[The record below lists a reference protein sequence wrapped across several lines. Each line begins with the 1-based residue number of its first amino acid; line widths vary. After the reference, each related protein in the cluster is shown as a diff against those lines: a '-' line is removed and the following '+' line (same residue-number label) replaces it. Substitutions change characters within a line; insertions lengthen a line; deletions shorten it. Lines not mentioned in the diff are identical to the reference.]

1 MTWSAT
7 CHLDEFG
14 NGITFIKEAF
24 NGILPHPLC
33 DNTSKFELFAGESPT
48 IAPGD
53 TGGVDTYFGISLSE
67 CFYAKIS
74 DLAGSGMS
82 PTATVSK
89 DLLHVGYTKNIR
101 VALYNHSFR
110 NRRILVGDAI
120 AVIIIDDY
128 FATSGRVYRRLNFGG
143 RGAAPYRRPCRRLG
157 VLGRSIAPSRRVCR
171 RLGFGDSGN

>member
-24 NGILPHPLC
+24 NDILPHPLC
-33 DNTSKFELFAGESPT
+33 DNTSGFKLFAGESVT
-48 IAPGD
+48 IAP
-53 TGGVDTYFGISLSE
+53 GGVDTYIGISLPE
-67 CFYAKIS
+67 GFYAKIS

-82 PTATVSK
+82 STATVSK

-101 VALYNHSFR
+101 VVLYNHSFR

-120 AVIIIDDY
+120 AVIIIDNY

-143 RGAAPYRRPCRRLG
+143 RGAAPYRRPCRQLG

-171 RLGFGDSGN
+171 RLGFSDSGN

>member
-33 DNTSKFELFAGESPT
+33 DNTSRFELFAGESLT

-53 TGGVDTYFGISLSE
+53 TGGVDTYVGISLPE
-67 CFYAKIS
+67 GFCAKIS
-74 DLAGSGMS
+74 DIGGSRIS
-82 PTATVSK
+82 SAATVSK
-89 DLLHVGYTKNIR
+89 DVLHVGYTRNIR
-101 VALYNHSFR
+101 VVLYNHSFR

-120 AVIIIDDY
+120 AIIIIDKSSS
-128 FATSGRVYRRLNFGG
+128 TRVYRRLNFGDL
-143 RGAAPYRRPCRRLG
+143 AAFYIP
-157 VLGRSIAPSRRVCR
+157 
-171 RLGFGDSGN
+171 